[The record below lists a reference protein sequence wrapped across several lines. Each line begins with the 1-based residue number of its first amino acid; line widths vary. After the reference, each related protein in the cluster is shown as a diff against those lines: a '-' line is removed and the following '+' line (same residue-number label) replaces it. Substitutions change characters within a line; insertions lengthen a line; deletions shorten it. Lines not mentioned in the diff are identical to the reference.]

1 LWGEM
6 DGQSASVT
14 AEIGVFGRCEIDQA
28 DLDAIAVAE
37 RANLAASSGGDIGQE
52 EVGQEGIRIVVND
65 ANCAGSHRKDGTG
78 EGGSVDV
85 NSVGRVTPLQGWLS
99 QGSR

>member
-1 LWGEM
+1 M

-14 AEIGVFGRCEIDQA
+14 ADIGVVGRCEIDQA
-28 DLDAIAVAE
+28 DLDAIAIAE

-65 ANCAGSHRKDGTG
+65 ANCAESHRKDGTG
-78 EGGSVDV
+78 KGGSGDS
-85 NSVGRVTPLQGWLS
+85 NSVGRVAHLRGWLS